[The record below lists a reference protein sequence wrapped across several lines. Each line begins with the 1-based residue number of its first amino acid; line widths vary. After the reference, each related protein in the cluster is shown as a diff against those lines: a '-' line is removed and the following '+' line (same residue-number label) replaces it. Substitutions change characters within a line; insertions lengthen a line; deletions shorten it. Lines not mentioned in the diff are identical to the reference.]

1 MQETLNIINGS
12 SILSLMKRAD
22 IHGDFLAWNDFLHE
36 GPVPSDLSLE
46 ERSLHR
52 TKFIYRLKLAE
63 LSTIESTFKKRN
75 STLREHQKYRKVRLW
90 FEADLY
96 DQLQLLE
103 ILSWLATHR
112 YDLTQY
118 TLILT
123 PKYLGELTA
132 HELKRL
138 LRYEQKITTLQFEL
152 AEMAWSAFTDTTPLK
167 WQELYHKSTS
177 ILPFLKPTIKRML
190 EEYPST
196 INGLSRTAHQALLLL
211 NKGEH
216 TPKNIFL
223 KSQAYESYKFMG
235 DLLFQKILDDFVSY
249 NLVES
254 QQDGQRLTLTPLGK
268 ELLIG
273 RESWL
278 NLKPIDRWIGGVH
291 LTPDNLWCWNIEER
305 SIKKYYFSKSLS
317 SLLEVN

>member
-1 MQETLNIINGS
+1 MQKSLNIINGS
-12 SILSLMKRAD
+12 ALLSLMKNAH
-22 IHGDFLAWNDFLHE
+22 IAGDFLAWNDFLHE
-36 GPVPSDLSLE
+36 GPVPKELSLD

-52 TKFIYRLKLAE
+52 IKFIYQLKLAE
-63 LSTIESTFKKRN
+63 LSTIESTFQKRN
-75 STLREHQKYRKVRLW
+75 SILKEHQNYRKVRLW

-112 YDLTQY
+112 YDSTQY

-123 PKYLGELTA
+123 HKYLGELTP

-138 LRYEQKITTLQFEL
+138 LRYEQKITAPQFEL
-152 AEMAWSAFTDTTPLK
+152 AKTAWSAFTDTTPLK
-167 WQELYHKSTS
+167 WHELHHNSTS

-196 INGLSRTAHQALLLL
+196 INGLSRTAHQALLLI
-211 NKGEH
+211 NKGEEN
-216 TPKNIFL
+216 PKEIFL

-235 DLLFQKILDDFVSY
+235 DLLFQKVLDEFIAY

-254 QQDGQRLTLTPLGK
+254 QQGGQKLTITPLGE
-268 ELLIG
+268 ELLVG

-291 LTPDNLWCWNIEER
+291 LTPDNLWCWNIEEK